1 MFNTYRT
8 TLTQIVIVDGVVQGN
23 GIGVSMATYWFAPGI
38 GPVKMIVDATEQS
51 NGYEWD
57 FKSKNF

>member
-1 MFNTYRT
+1 LN
-8 TLTQIVIVDGVVQGN
+8 LTQILVANNVVQDATGL
-23 GIGVSMATYWFAPGI
+23 GTQVATYWFAPAI
-38 GPVKMIVDATEQS
+38 GPVKIIVDATETR